1 IIMPLK
7 FAPLA
12 KSFLGPDG
20 FLANNPA
27 RAVVIPCGL
36 EKSVSYGGGTR
47 KGPRAIIAASRQVEL
62 FNEELDSESYL
73 DFGIGTLPE
82 IQLAQNLPKALDQIE
97 KTVSEVLAAE
107 KFPLILGGEHS
118 LTPGAVRAI
127 TRKFG
132 RIAIL
137 HFDAHA
143 DLRDGYLGE
152 KFSHA
157 AAMRRCLDNPQV
169 AKIVSVAIRSISIE
183 ESDFLKANS
192 DRIKIFWGKDK
203 LHWKLGKIVAAL
215 PKNLP
220 LYLSF
225 DLDALDPSLLPATGT
240 PEPGGMFWDETLAIL
255 RTVASQRKIVGAD
268 LVELAPQQNLPA
280 SDFIAAKL
288 AYKILSYA
296 FVFSKK

>member
-1 IIMPLK
+1 M
-7 FAPLA
+7 
-12 KSFLGPDG
+12 G
-20 FLANNPA
+20 
-27 RAVVIPCGL
+27 
-36 EKSVSYGGGTR
+36 
-47 KGPRAIIAASRQVEL
+47 
-62 FNEELDSESYL
+62 
-73 DFGIGTLPE
+73 
-82 IQLAQNLPKALDQIE
+82 QIE

-118 LTPGAVRAI
+118 LTPGAVQAI

-132 RIAIL
+132 QIAIL

-169 AKIVSVAIRSISIE
+169 AKIVSVAIRSISTE
-183 ESDFLKANS
+183 EVDFLKANP

-203 LHWKLGKIVAAL
+203 LRWKLGKIVAAL

-220 LYLSF
+220 VYLSF

-240 PEPGGMFWDETLAIL
+240 PEPGGLFWWETLALL
-255 RTVASQRKIVGAD
+255 RTAAEERKIIGVD
-268 LVELAPQQNLPA
+268 LVELAPQKNLPA

-288 AYKILSYA
+288 AYKILSYVFA
-296 FVFSKK
+296 FHKK